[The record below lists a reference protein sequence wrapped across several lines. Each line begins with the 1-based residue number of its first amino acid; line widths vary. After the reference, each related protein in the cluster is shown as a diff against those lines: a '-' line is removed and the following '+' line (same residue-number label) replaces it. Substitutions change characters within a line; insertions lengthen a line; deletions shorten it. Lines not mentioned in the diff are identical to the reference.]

1 MAPHTTTTVTNDHIS
16 KGTIHLSKKSFDF
29 PKCQFS
35 PLLFPYEVR
44 YVYRP
49 RTLTTSSGYSSLQT
63 PLYLCDAHV
72 NKLVYSSLAH
82 LFFCQSILQG
92 PRWRTKECR
101 GKRSFPFP
109 HNSKGTSCSTQALLP
124 DSKTKRNRPQAAKQ
138 KQPPIPF
145 STSYHL
151 SLQTSGNCGISDR
164 QVTPQPP
171 QMGSQRSSFYL
182 QHPTSWGCP
191 GISLPHRRLC
201 SDL

>member
-1 MAPHTTTTVTNDHIS
+1 M
-16 KGTIHLSKKSFDF
+16 
-29 PKCQFS
+29 
-35 PLLFPYEVR
+35 
-44 YVYRP
+44 
-49 RTLTTSSGYSSLQT
+49 RTLINLFALLLLICWFFFFFFVSL
-63 PLYLCDAHV
+63 LYRAP
-72 NKLVYSSLAH
+72 
-82 LFFCQSILQG
+82 G
-92 PRWRTKECR
+92 REPRSVGE
-101 GKRSFPFP
+101 KRSFPFP
-109 HNSKGTSCSTQALLP
+109 HNSKGTSCSTQALLS

-164 QVTPQPP
+164 QATPQAP
-171 QMGSQRSSFYL
+171 QMGAQRSSFYL

>member
-72 NKLVYSSLAH
+72 NKLVCSALAH
-82 LFFCQSILQG
+82 LFFFFFFVSLLYRAPG
-92 PRWRTKECR
+92 REPRSVGEKD
-101 GKRSFPFP
+101 PFP
-109 HNSKGTSCSTQALLP
+109 SPTT
-124 DSKTKRNRPQAAKQ
+124 AKEHRV
-138 KQPPIPF
+138 PPK
-145 STSYHL
+145 H
-151 SLQTSGNCGISDR
+151 C
-164 QVTPQPP
+164 
-171 QMGSQRSSFYL
+171 YL
-182 QHPTSWGCP
+182 TCFKMCRDTYG
-191 GISLPHRRLC
+191 R
-201 SDL
+201 